1 MKKALALIPLF
12 YSTFQD
18 VAQSPVGLNQ
28 LEDIPGKFIEIPALL
43 LLISVI
49 AGFIINVVRLF
60 FDYRL
65 KNKIIDKGVPEEIVA
80 HVLRP
85 SAKDTK
91 KLSFKW
97 FSVLAS
103 IGMGLIIINLSRPFG
118 IHSIIIMTFSVAA
131 GFLAYYYFETQLDK
145 NNSL

>member
-1 MKKALALIPLF
+1 MKKALASLLLF
-12 YSTFQD
+12 GFTCKSI
-18 VAQSPVGLNQ
+18 AQSTSGLNS

-60 FDYRL
+60 FDYRI
-65 KNKIIDKGVPEEIVA
+65 KTKIIDKGVPEEIVA

-85 SAKDTK
+85 SGKDTK

-103 IGMGLIIINLSRPFG
+103 IGMGLVIINLFRPFG

-145 NNSL
+145 KNSL